1 MSHIPACP
9 FVSLFFGSPLV
20 PLYWVQIQITCSR
33 TDVKAAERPSGTSR
47 HPAINRILFKD
58 NRLAPEPVD
67 RGVVDISRATSLASF
82 YSEACDT
89 DTEASYNDETWC
101 VHVAKGMP

>member
-1 MSHIPACP
+1 M
-9 FVSLFFGSPLV
+9 